1 MKRLLHSFVYAF
13 NGLTY
18 AFKTQLNFKIH
29 CLAVV
34 LVVTLGCFVGLSTIE
49 WSLIAVAIGIVLVTE
64 LLNTGIEVLVD
75 FVSPQRHPKAGVIKD
90 VAAAAVLVS
99 AIVALAIALFIFVPK
114 FV

>member
-13 NGLTY
+13 NGLVY

-29 CLAVV
+29 CLAVILIVV
-34 LVVTLGCFVGLSTIE
+34 LGLAVSLSTIE
-49 WSLIAVAIGIVLVTE
+49 WSLIAIAIGLVMVTE
-64 LLNTGIEVLVD
+64 LLNTAIEALVD
-75 FVSPQRHPKAGVIKD
+75 FVSPQQHPKAGVIKD